1 MGLAPVAPGT
11 FGSVAGLA
19 LLWPALGLALTVQWA
34 LWGVLVALAIWS
46 ANRAGRRWGVI
57 DHPAIVIDEVAGL
70 GLTAL
75 IPLSVLPAPPHH
87 DGVLLLTGLLMFRA
101 YDIVK
106 PWPVAWCE
114 RRVPGGLGVVLDD
127 LVAGLMAGLCVSV
140 LMLAIH

>member
-1 MGLAPVAPGT
+1 MAPGT

-19 LLWPALGLALTVQWA
+19 LLWPALGLALNLQWA
-34 LWGVLVALAIWS
+34 LWGVLVAVAIWS
-46 ANRAGRRWGVI
+46 ADRAGRRWGLI

-70 GLTAL
+70 GLTVL
-75 IPLSVLPAPPHH
+75 IPLSVLPAQPHH
-87 DGVLLLTGLLMFRA
+87 DGVLLLIGLLMFRA

-127 LVAGLMAGLCVSV
+127 VVAGLMAGLCISA